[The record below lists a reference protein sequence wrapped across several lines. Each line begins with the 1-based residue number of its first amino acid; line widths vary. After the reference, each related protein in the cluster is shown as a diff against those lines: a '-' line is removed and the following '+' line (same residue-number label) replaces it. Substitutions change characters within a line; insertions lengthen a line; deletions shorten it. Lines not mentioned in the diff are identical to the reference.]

1 MRRLAAEYPGTVKE
15 LCELD
20 FETPFELLVATI
32 LSAQS
37 TDKTVNSVTP
47 VVFARWPT
55 PEALGAA
62 DPAEVEEVIHSTGF
76 FRSKTKSLIGMARAL
91 VDRFGGEVPGPM
103 EDLVTLP
110 GVGRKT
116 ANVVRSVA
124 MGLPGLAVDTHVAR
138 VSKRLGLTTEDD
150 PDKIEQD
157 LNAFIPPAERG
168 AFSLRLILH
177 GRRVCFAR
185 NRACDRCVLAD
196 FCPSSTLPVARRKV
210 AMR

>member
-1 MRRLAAEYPGTVKE
+1 MRRLAEDYPGTAPE

-20 FETPFELLVATI
+20 FRTPFQLLVATI

-55 PEALGAA
+55 PEVLAAA
-62 DPAEVEEVIHSTGF
+62 DVTELEEVIHSTGF
-76 FRSKTKSLIGMARAL
+76 FRSKAKSLLGMARAL
-91 VDRFGGEVPGPM
+91 VERFDGEVPGAI

-124 MGLPGLAVDTHVAR
+124 MGLPGLPVDTHVQ
-138 VSKRLGLTTEDD
+138 RLSHRLALTMEKD
-150 PDKIEQD
+150 PDRIEAE
-157 LNAFIPPAERG
+157 LNGFIPPAERG

-177 GRRVCFAR
+177 GRRVCAAR
-185 NRACDRCVLAD
+185 SPACERCVLND
-196 FCPSSTLPVARRKV
+196 FCPSSTVRVVRRKV
-210 AMR
+210 AAR